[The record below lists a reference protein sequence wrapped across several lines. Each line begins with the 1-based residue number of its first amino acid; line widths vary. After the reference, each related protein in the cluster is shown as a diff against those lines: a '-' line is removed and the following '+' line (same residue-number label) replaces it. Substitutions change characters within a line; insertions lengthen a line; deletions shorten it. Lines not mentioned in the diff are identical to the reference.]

1 MDDCLLSFVYRQ
13 THTGSVTLQ
22 DPLLTP
28 FQIRHLRLR
37 NRIVST
43 SHEPAYAEAGM
54 PTDRYRLY
62 HREKAR
68 GGVGLTMIGG
78 SSVVSRDSPPSFGNL
93 TMYDD
98 AIVPWLRRLADDVHE
113 EGAAVMCQLTHLGRR
128 TSNYTGDW
136 LPLVYSSPLREPA
149 HRAFPKEAEPWDLDR
164 IVDDFVSAA
173 LRCQAAGLD
182 GIELLHAGHL
192 VDAFASPA
200 TNLRTDELG
209 GTLEHRTSFPR
220 RVLRAIRAAVGP
232 ELVVGIRMSMDED
245 QPGGLG
251 PEEALEALRAYV
263 EEGLDFVSVLKGGI
277 ADDVRLARMIP
288 SMGTPSAPFLDLAG
302 EVRRSLDLPVMHA
315 ARIADVATARHAI
328 REGLLDLVGMT
339 RAQLADPYL
348 VRKLSEGEEDRIRP
362 CVGASYCLDAIYDS
376 GDAKCIHN
384 AATGREQTLPQVI
397 TRRVPTVRTVVV
409 VGAGPAGLEAARVLG
424 ETGHRVVVL
433 EASDTPGG
441 QVLLAASSPRRRDLM
456 GIVDWRLS
464 ELKHSGVELRTG
476 VYAEAAH
483 VLAEDPDVV
492 VIATGGSPNRSF
504 LQDGQELVID
514 TWDVMDGSARPRGE
528 VLVYDDNG
536 AEPAF
541 DAAEMLALHGARV
554 ELVTPERMLAPGVGS
569 MNSPAYLAAFARHD
583 VRVTLA
589 RRLVAVRRGE
599 GDERGRLV
607 AHLADDYA
615 GTEQRRVVDQ
625 VVVEHGTLPNDEL
638 YRELVPGS
646 VNLGEVDH
654 QALLAGAPQA
664 VATNPAG
671 SYQLF
676 RIGDAV
682 TSRNIH
688 AAVYDALRLCPL

>member
-1 MDDCLLSFVYRQ
+1 MLSFVGGDA
-13 THTGSVTLQ
+13 HTGDVTLH

-28 FQIRHLRLR
+28 FEIRHLRLR

-43 SHEPAYAEAGM
+43 SHEPAYGEAGM

-78 SSVVSRDSPPSFGNL
+78 SAVVSRDSPPAFGNL
-93 TMYDD
+93 TLYDD
-98 AIVPWLRRLADDVHE
+98 AVVPWLRRLADDVHE

-128 TSNYTGDW
+128 TSNYTADW

-173 LRCQAAGLD
+173 LRCQDAGLD

-200 TNLRTDELG
+200 TNLRTDDLG
-209 GTLEHRTSFPR
+209 GTLAHRTSFPR
-220 RVLRAIRAAVGP
+220 RVLRAIRSAVGP

-251 PEEALEALRAYV
+251 PEEALQALRSYV

-277 ADDVRLARMIP
+277 ANDARLARMIP
-288 SMGTPSAPFLDLAG
+288 SMGTPSAPFLDFAG
-302 EVRRSLDLPVMHA
+302 EVRRSLQIPVMHA

-348 VRKLSEGEEDRIRP
+348 VRKLSAGEEDRIRP

-384 AATGREQTLPQVI
+384 PATGREQTLPQVI
-397 TRRVPTVRTVVV
+397 ARRVAVARTVVV

-424 ETGHRVVVL
+424 ELGHRVVLL
-433 EASDTPGG
+433 EAADVPGG

-476 VYAEAAH
+476 VYAEAAD

-504 LQDGQELVID
+504 LRAGQELVLD

-583 VRVTLA
+583 VTVTLA
-589 RRLVAVRRGE
+589 RRLVSVHRGE
-599 GDERGRLV
+599 GAESGRLV
-607 AHLADDYA
+607 ARLTDEYAD
-615 GTEQRRVVDQ
+615 TEQLRVVDQ

-654 QALLAGAPQA
+654 QALLAGTPQT

-671 SYQLF
+671 GYQLF

-682 TSRNIH
+682 ASRNIH
-688 AAVYDALRLCPL
+688 AAIYDALRLCHPI